1 MPLRHIYLVTK
12 RIHAIALTYLFGL
25 LREYMPLQHIYL
37 QHIYLLREYMP
48 LQHIYLVTN
57 ITLNTCHCNISIW
70 LLREYMPLQHIY
82 LVTKRI
88 HAIATYLFGY

>member
-1 MPLRHIYLVTK
+1 MPLQHIYLVTK
-12 RIHAIALTYLFGL
+12 RIHAIATYLFGYY
-25 LREYMPLQHIYL
+25 E
-37 QHIYLLREYMP
+37 
-48 LQHIYLVTN
+48 
-57 ITLNTCHCNISIW
+57 NTGHCNISIW

>member
-1 MPLRHIYLVTK
+1 MPLQPLHATYLYLVTK
-12 RIHAIALTYLFGL
+12 RIHAI
-25 LREYMPLQHIYL
+25 
-37 QHIYLLREYMP
+37 
-48 LQHIYLVTN
+48 IYLV
-57 ITLNTCHCNISIW
+57 NISIW

>member
-1 MPLRHIYLVTK
+1 MPLQHIYLVTK
-12 RIHAIALTYLFGL
+12 RIHAITTYLFGY
-25 LREYMPLQHIYL
+25 EENTCHYNHILFGY
-37 QHIYLLREYMP
+37 EE
-48 LQHIYLVTN
+48 
-57 ITLNTCHCNISIW
+57 NTCHCNISIW